1 MLKKEWVYREIL
13 YQLENKN
20 NSFTQ
25 RNLAYLCSMSIGNV
39 NKAIKPF
46 VHMNAIDKKH
56 LGFRVIDVRKI
67 LFYWASMRRLD
78 RDVVYQTFVD
88 MPVRVVEKMM
98 PSCLFSAYSGYKFR
112 FDSVPADY
120 SEVFAYVGSEHMSK
134 IQERFPKDKRKPNLI
149 ILDIDDHLRKFTK
162 IPLAQLFV
170 DLWNINTWYA
180 KEFLNSLEGVMNG
193 ILE

>member
-25 RNLAYLCSMSIGNV
+25 RNLAALCSMSIGNV

-112 FDSVPADY
+112 FGSGPADY
-120 SEVFAYVGSEHMSK
+120 SEVFAYVGSEYMSK

-149 ILDIDDHLRKFTK
+149 ILDMDDHLRKFTE

-180 KEFLNSLEGVMNG
+180 KEFLDSLEGVMNG

>member
-13 YQLENKN
+13 YQLENKKN
-20 NSFTQ
+20 FFTQ
-25 RNLAYLCSMSIGNV
+25 KNLAAVCSTSMGNV

-56 LGFRVIDVRKI
+56 LGFNVVDPRKI
-67 LFYWASMRRLD
+67 LFYWASFRQLE
-78 RDVVYQTFVD
+78 RDIVYQTVVD
-88 MPVRVVEKMM
+88 MPVREIEEMM
-98 PSCLFSAYSGYKFR
+98 PSCLFTAYSGYKFR
-112 FDSVPADY
+112 FHSAPAGY
-120 SEVFAYVGSEHMSK
+120 SEVFAYVNNEHMEK
-134 IQERFPKDKRKPNLI
+134 VLKRFPKNKKSPNLI
-149 ILDIDDHLRKFTK
+149 VLAMDDHLKKFKT

-180 KEFLNSLEGVMNG
+180 KEFLNELEGVMHG